1 MVIQMPAV
9 IQARSLLLKCCPQH
23 GLLPSHAVITALN
36 DALKLFFATPVFFLF
51 SFKIIYY

>member
-1 MVIQMPAV
+1 MPAV

-51 SFKIIYY
+51 SFKTIYY